1 MNRVF
6 VIIIAAALVTGCQL
20 VGGDDSSDRSAIQ
33 EAEAKSFAGANPV
46 WLSHTSQN
54 DLFRRVRDRAYGYCL
69 RGGVLDK
76 KCASEQDEAVQSSV
90 AALDVAAAQAAM
102 KNKDSLGIKERYV
115 ATNPD
120 VAQSIVSSCWALYKE
135 HGAADARVLS
145 VCLGNL
151 TDYSPLAPLPVP

>member
-1 MNRVF
+1 VNRVF
-6 VIIIAAALVTGCQL
+6 SIAIVAALITGCHF
-20 VGGDDSSDRSAIQ
+20 VGGGRSSDRSAIQ
-33 EAEAKSFAGANPV
+33 EAQAKSFAGANPI
-46 WLSHTSQN
+46 WLSLTSQK

-69 RGGVLDK
+69 RAGVVDK

-90 AALDVAAAQAAM
+90 GAIDVAAAQAAM
-102 KNKDSLGIKERYV
+102 KNKDSLGRKERYV

-120 VAQSIVSSCWALYKE
+120 VARSVVSSCWALYKE